1 MNSNIKRQNF
11 LPIHYLSYSTTN
23 RQYNTFTYSPLELKS
38 ALADERESSSWQEL
52 QTLSGLE
59 DWAGSDTRLEE
70 QPLHTT
76 NPHFLYTNQ
85 NVNKHTKGLFH
96 EVNIFFNVYNN

>member
-1 MNSNIKRQNF
+1 MLMI
-11 LPIHYLSYSTTN
+11 PCIHIIGAKASSLFTISQL
-23 RQYNTFTYSPLELKS
+23 QYHSDSPLELKS

-76 NPHFLYTNQ
+76 NPHFLYT
-85 NVNKHTKGLFH
+85 T
-96 EVNIFFNVYNN
+96 E

>member
-1 MNSNIKRQNF
+1 M
-11 LPIHYLSYSTTN
+11 
-23 RQYNTFTYSPLELKS
+23 FTYSPLELKS

-85 NVNKHTKGLFH
+85 NLNKNTKGLCH
-96 EVNIFFNVYNN
+96 EMNIFEGL

>member
-1 MNSNIKRQNF
+1 
-11 LPIHYLSYSTTN
+11 
-23 RQYNTFTYSPLELKS
+23 
-38 ALADERESSSWQEL
+38 LADERESSSWQEL

-76 NPHFLYTNQ
+76 NPHFLYTKQ
-85 NVNKHTKGLFH
+85 NVNKNTKGIVVRD
-96 EVNIFFNVYNN
+96 EYFFEGL